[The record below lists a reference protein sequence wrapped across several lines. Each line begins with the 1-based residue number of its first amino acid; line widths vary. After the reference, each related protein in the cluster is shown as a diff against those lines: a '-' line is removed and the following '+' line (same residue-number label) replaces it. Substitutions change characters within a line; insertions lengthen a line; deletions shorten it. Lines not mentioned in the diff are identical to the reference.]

1 MIRSHATLLSLALAC
16 TAAAPALAQ
25 QVEVEEFVLPNG
37 MKFLL
42 LPRHE
47 QPNTITAG
55 WVAKVG
61 SVNER
66 PGITGISHFFE
77 HMMFKGTNSIGTRN
91 PERDEEI
98 RDRQNQIRDRM
109 NALIWGDQYAR
120 YFDGEIDD
128 PWDPANDTEELA
140 ALRGEL
146 KSLMEEQ
153 QGRANAARIEEMR
166 AQLADYDDEDAR
178 KRLESVIDE
187 MEVEQTSM
195 GTVIKDEFD
204 QVYTREG
211 GSGMN
216 AFTSNDVT
224 FYFITVP
231 SNKFELWAWMESD
244 RLLDS
249 VFREFWSERD
259 VVHEERRLRTESTP
273 TGIFQEQFQAMFWI
287 ASPYQWPV
295 IGWPSDLNSYTY
307 EDALEYWD
315 TYYRPNNLVGVVVG
329 DFEIDEIKPVIESY
343 FGRLEGGAEEA
354 PQVVTLEVPQMAQ
367 QRMSVTA
374 DVQPQVDIWFQ
385 GVPFRHRDRYA
396 LEMAAAILN
405 GRTGRLYKSMIE
417 GDEIASTARAGV
429 DARKYGGAFTL
440 SAEVKGESTPEEL
453 ETALLAEIERLKEEP
468 VGDRELQKVRN
479 QVAADSF
486 RSLQQNF
493 LLLLQLGYYEG
504 LGGWEEIN
512 EGPARLQEVTPED
525 IQRVAREYL
534 DVGRSSIATYYRS
547 EDAAPVDEE
556 LAALDPQLQ
565 AMVRQAL
572 AQIAGQTDITALEEG
587 LRQMEAQSAQAPPQ
601 FKPALELIAKRVRE
615 RIAELEAGE

>member
-1 MIRSHATLLSLALAC
+1 MPARLLVFLLLVAC
-16 TAAAPALAQ
+16 LGTTPASAQ

-77 HMMFKGTNSIGTRN
+77 HMMFKGTDTIGTRD
-91 PERDEEI
+91 PGRDKDFRE
-98 RDRQNQIRDRM
+98 RQNQVRDQM
-109 NALIWGDQYAR
+109 NALIWRKQYDR
-120 YFDGEIDD
+120 YFKGEIDD
-128 PWDPANDTEELA
+128 PWDAANDTEELA
-140 ALRGEL
+140 QLRSEL
-146 KSLMEEQ
+146 KTLMEEQ
-153 QGRANAARIEEMR
+153 QGRANTSRIEEMR
-166 AQLADYDDEDAR
+166 SQLGAVQDEDTR
-178 KRLESVIDE
+178 NRLELAIDE
-187 MEVEQTSM
+187 MKVEQEAM

-204 QVYTREG
+204 QVYTRQG

-244 RLLDS
+244 RLDDS

-295 IGWPSDLNSYTY
+295 IGWSSDLNSYTY
-307 EDALEYWD
+307 EDALDYWN

-329 DFEIDEIKPVIESY
+329 DFQIDEIKPVIEEY
-343 FGRLEGGAEEA
+343 FGRLEGSETKP
-354 PQVVTLEVPQMAQ
+354 PQVVTLEVPQMAP
-367 QRMSVTA
+367 QRMAVTG

-385 GVPFRHRDRYA
+385 AVPFLHKDRYA
-396 LEMAAAILN
+396 LEMVAEILN
-405 GRTGRLYKSMIE
+405 GRTGRLYKTMVE
-417 GDEIASTARAGV
+417 GEEIASTAGAGV
-429 DARKYGGAFTL
+429 DARKYGGAFTM
-440 SAEVKGESTPEEL
+440 SAEIKGDATPEQL
-453 ETALLAEIERLKEEP
+453 EAALLTEVELLKEEP
-468 VGDRELQKVRN
+468 VSSRELQKVRN
-479 QVAADSF
+479 RVTADSF
-486 RSLQQNF
+486 RRLQQNF
-493 LLLLQLGYYEG
+493 FLLLQLGYFEG

-512 EGPARLQEVTPED
+512 EGPARLQAVTPED
-525 IQRVAREYL
+525 IQRVARKYL
-534 DVGRSSIATYYRS
+534 NTDHSSVATYYRS
-547 EDAAPVDEE
+547 EDAAPVDPEI
-556 LAALDPQLQ
+556 AALDPQMQ
-565 AMVRQAL
+565 AMVKQAL
-572 AQIAGQTDITALEEG
+572 SQIESETDAASLQDG
-587 LRQMEAQSAQAPPQ
+587 LRQMEAQASQAPPQ
-601 FKPALELIAKRVRE
+601 FQPALKFLVKKVRE